1 MIARLIAFSALAA
14 TLVGCATA
22 TTAPVSIARSNAVEA
37 RWKGQSAGPFFAQ
50 FGPPA
55 SDTVSGD
62 QTLYTWRGGRRES
75 LGNGKRGPWQSCSV
89 QLTVSSDYTIRAV
102 RILGDRPTS
111 KGRTFCEDFLAPP
124 QQQG

>member
-1 MIARLIAFSALAA
+1 MISRLIALSALAL
-14 TLVGCATA
+14 TLASCATA
-22 TTAPVSIARSNAVEA
+22 ESGPVSVVRTNAVEA

-55 SDTVSGD
+55 SDVESGD
-62 QTLYTWRGGRRES
+62 QTLYTWRGGRRDN

-89 QLTVSSDYTIRAV
+89 QLTVSSDYTIRSV

-111 KGRTFCEDFLAPP
+111 KGRTVCEDLLAP
-124 QQQG
+124 QSQG